1 MPFHRL
7 CCLAAIAWMPALAQ
21 PQPLD
26 LEAALREAA
35 EHNLN
40 LLADRYNV
48 SIADA
53 RLLTAGLR
61 PNPVLTV
68 SASNLQLPGET
79 PQLNPRELSWR
90 ADFVVERGRKRAERV
105 AVARSAKSV
114 AELEL
119 LNALRALTF
128 DVESAFVDV
137 LLARATLAVARQNF
151 EALNGIAELNAI
163 RVRAGD
169 LAGVEWIR
177 SRVAALESRNSL
189 EQARLR
195 LENAKNRLQLLLGR
209 PAPAPDF
216 DIAGDFRQDAVTYD
230 RDEIVR
236 QAFQA
241 RPDLLALRRQQART
255 QAELRLQL
263 AQGKV
268 DYVIGAEF
276 GRQQQPGLGQATVAA
291 FSVSVPLPVFN
302 RNQGEIRR
310 AEVERQQ
317 NEARL
322 RALEAAIRNEAE
334 SAFRAYSTSRTLLDT
349 FQREMIEQAAEVR
362 RITEF
367 SYRRGEA
374 SLLEFLDA
382 QRAFNDVM
390 QGYNDARAEYAR
402 SLYLIDSV
410 TGKSVNP

>member
-1 MPFHRL
+1 MRRHLLP
-7 CCLAAIAWMPALAQ
+7 CLAAFAWISALA
-21 PQPLD
+21 PAQPLD
-26 LEAALREAA
+26 LEGALQEAA
-35 EHNLN
+35 AHNLT
-40 LLADRYNV
+40 LLAERYNV

-53 RLLTAGLR
+53 RLLTARLR

-68 SASNLQLPGET
+68 GAANLQLPGAT
-79 PQLNPRELSWR
+79 PQLNPREFSLR
-90 ADFVVERGRKRAERV
+90 TDFIIERGRKRAARV
-105 AVARSAKSV
+105 AVALSAKSV

-119 LNALRALTF
+119 LNALRTLTF

-151 EALNGIAELNAI
+151 EALDGVAELNAI

-169 LAGVEWIR
+169 LAGVELIR
-177 SRVAALESRNSL
+177 SRVAALESRNGL
-189 EQARLR
+189 QQAQLR

-216 DIAGDFRQDAVTYD
+216 DVTGDFRADQVTYD
-230 RDEIVR
+230 RDEIIR
-236 QAFQA
+236 QAFEA
-241 RPDLLALRRQQART
+241 RPDLLALRREQART

-263 AQGKV
+263 AQRKV
-268 DYVIGAEF
+268 DYVVGSEF
-276 GRQQQPGLGQATVAA
+276 SRQQQLGLGQASVVA
-291 FSVSVPLPVFN
+291 FSLSLPLPVFN

-310 AEVERQQ
+310 AEVELRQ

-322 RALEAAIRNEAE
+322 RALEAAIRNEADN
-334 SAFRAYSTSRTLLDT
+334 AFRAYSTSSKLLET

-362 RITEF
+362 RIMEF

-382 QRAFNDVM
+382 QRAFNAVM

>member
-1 MPFHRL
+1 MSL
-7 CCLAAIAWMPALAQ
+7 LAQ
-21 PQPLD
+21 AETLD
-26 LEAALREAA
+26 LEGALREAA
-35 EHNLN
+35 AHNLD
-40 LLADRYNV
+40 LLAQRYNV
-48 SIADA
+48 SVADA

-68 SASNLQLPGET
+68 SAANLQWPGIA
-79 PQLNPRELSWR
+79 PQLNPREVSLH
-90 ADFVVERGRKRAERV
+90 ADFIVERGQKRARRV
-105 AVARSAKSV
+105 ALAQSAKSV

-119 LNALRALTF
+119 LNALRTLTF

-163 RVRAGD
+163 RVRVGD

-177 SRVAALESRNSL
+177 SRVAALESRNGL
-189 EQARLR
+189 QQAQLR
-195 LENAKNRLQLLLGR
+195 LESAKNRLQLLLGR
-209 PAPAPDF
+209 AAPASDF
-216 DIAGDFRQDAVTYD
+216 DVTGEFRADEAPYD
-230 RDEIVR
+230 RGEIVR
-236 QAFQA
+236 QALEA
-241 RPDLLALRRQQART
+241 RPDLLALRREQART

-263 AQGKV
+263 AQRKV
-268 DYVIGAEF
+268 DYVLGAEF
-276 GRQQQPGLGQATVAA
+276 GRQQQPGVGQA
-291 FSVSVPLPVFN
+291 SVTALSLSVPLPVFN

-310 AEVERQQ
+310 AEVEVRQ

-334 SAFRAYSTSRTLLDT
+334 NAFRAYSTSRTLLET

-362 RITEF
+362 RITEY

-390 QGYNDARAEYAR
+390 QGYNNARADYAR

>member
-1 MPFHRL
+1 MRRHLLPR
-7 CCLAAIAWMPALAQ
+7 LAAIIGISALA
-21 PQPLD
+21 PAQPLD
-26 LEAALREAA
+26 LEGALREAA
-35 EHNLN
+35 AHNLN
-40 LLADRYNV
+40 LLAERYNV

-53 RLLTAGLR
+53 RLLTARLR

-68 SASNLQLPGET
+68 GAASLQLPGAT
-79 PQLNPRELSWR
+79 PQLNPREISLR
-90 ADFVVERGRKRAERV
+90 TDFVIERGGKRAARV
-105 AVARSAKSV
+105 AVALSAKSV

-119 LNALRALTF
+119 LNALRILTF

-151 EALNGIAELNAI
+151 EALNGIAELNAV

-169 LAGVEWIR
+169 LAGVELIR
-177 SRVAALESRNSL
+177 SRVAALESRNGL
-189 EQARLR
+189 EQAQLR

-209 PAPAPDF
+209 LAPAPDF
-216 DIAGDFRQDAVTYD
+216 DVTGDFRADEVNYD
-230 RDEIVR
+230 RDEIIR
-236 QAFQA
+236 QASEA
-241 RPDLLALRRQQART
+241 RPDLLALRREQARS

-263 AQGKV
+263 AQRKV
-268 DYVIGAEF
+268 DYVVGTEF
-276 GRQQQPGLGQATVAA
+276 GRQQQAGLGQANVAA
-291 FSVSVPLPVFN
+291 FSLSLPLPVFN

-310 AEVERQQ
+310 AEVELQQ

-334 SAFRAYSTSRTLLDT
+334 SAFRAYSTSRKLLET

-362 RITEF
+362 RIMEF

-390 QGYNDARAEYAR
+390 QGYNGARAEYAR